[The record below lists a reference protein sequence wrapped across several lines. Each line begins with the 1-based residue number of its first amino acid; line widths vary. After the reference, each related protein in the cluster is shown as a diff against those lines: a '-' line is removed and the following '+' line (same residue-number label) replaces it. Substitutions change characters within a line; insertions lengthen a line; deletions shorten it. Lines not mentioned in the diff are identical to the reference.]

1 MVPDW
6 AVGVAAIVAVIAVA
20 QIAVG
25 RSGVGRRERARLRD
39 RLTLGDPEVPRLT
52 EELEGMQRR
61 LAELEERVD
70 FHERLLATQREKDRL
85 TK

>member
-6 AVGVAAIVAVIAVA
+6 AVGIASIIAVVAVA
-20 QIAVG
+20 QIVVF
-25 RSGVGRRERARLRD
+25 RSGASRRGRPRLRD
-39 RLTLGDPEVPRLT
+39 PQDAPDPEVPRLT
-52 EELEGMQRR
+52 EELEVLQRR

>member
-6 AVGVAAIVAVIAVA
+6 AIGVAAIVAVIAVA

-25 RSGVGRRERARLRD
+25 RSGVGRRARLRD

-85 TK
+85 SK